1 MEVVQRLDVL
11 QVDGLKE
18 PQQGCRKLDLN
29 DEGRCACDDGRWFSR
44 DIYSL
49 LIEVDSPSSL

>member
-18 PQQGCRKLDLN
+18 PQQGCWKLDLN
-29 DEGRCACDDGRWFSR
+29 DEGRCM
-44 DIYSL
+44 
-49 LIEVDSPSSL
+49 